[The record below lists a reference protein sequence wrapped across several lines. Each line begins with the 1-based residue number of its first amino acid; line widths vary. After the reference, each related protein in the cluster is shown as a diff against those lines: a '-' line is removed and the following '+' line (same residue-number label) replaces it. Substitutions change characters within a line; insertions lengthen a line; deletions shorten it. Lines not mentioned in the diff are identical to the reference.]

1 MSRPEYRAYWRD
13 KVERLQGHTANPYAT
28 AHIIAKRH
36 EAKVPRLR
44 ELVRS
49 AAQAQVAAVD
59 QALDQGGSEAAAR
72 SAAVQAFDVLWPKP
86 RAR

>member
-13 KVERLQGHTANPYAT
+13 TAAELQGRTANPYAT
-28 AHIIAKRH
+28 AHIITKRH

-72 SAAVQAFDVLWPKP
+72 SAAVQTFDALWPKP